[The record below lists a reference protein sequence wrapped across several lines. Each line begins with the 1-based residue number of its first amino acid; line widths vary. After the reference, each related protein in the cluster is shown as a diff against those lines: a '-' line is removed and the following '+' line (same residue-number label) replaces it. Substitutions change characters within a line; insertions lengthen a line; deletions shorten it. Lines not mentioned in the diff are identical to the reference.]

1 MKKYLRLSLLN
12 TISLFVVST
21 IFPGLV
27 TPSNLLELLYSG
39 VIFTIINIFVKP
51 IIKLFLLPI
60 NLITL
65 GLFRWLSNV
74 LVLFILTN
82 LINNLEIISFTS
94 STINQAGFTIP
105 SLNFNYLASLILA
118 SFLLSL
124 MFNIANKVLTSSK
137 E

>member
-1 MKKYLRLSLLN
+1 MKNYLRFSLLN
-12 TISLFVVST
+12 SISLFIVST
-21 IFPGLV
+21 IFLGLI
-27 TPSNLLELLYSG
+27 TPSNLLDLLYSG

-74 LVLFILTN
+74 IVLVILTN
-82 LINNLEIISFTS
+82 LVPDLTITAFISDP
-94 STINQAGFTIP
+94 INQAGFIIP
-105 SLNFNYLASLILA
+105 SINFNFATSLILA

-124 MFNIANKVLTSSK
+124 VFNLLNKILTKSK

>member
-1 MKKYLRLSLLN
+1 MKKYIRLSLLN
-12 TISLFVVST
+12 TISLFIVSA

-27 TPSNLLELLYSG
+27 TPNNFLDLLYSG
-39 VIFTIINIFVKP
+39 VIFTVINIFVKP

-74 LVLFILTN
+74 LVLLVLTN
-82 LINNLEIISFTS
+82 LVSNLQVIAFASNP
-94 STINQAGFTIP
+94 INQAGFAIP
-105 SLNFNYLASLILA
+105 SLNLNFITSLILA

-124 MFNIANKVLTSSK
+124 VFNLTNKILTKSK
-137 E
+137 D